1 MARLRGENSI
11 GYGAGWTQIWPLILP
26 LILPL
31 KVSKMNTGTLI
42 PVRQLSMQDH
52 KNYTV
57 AEGAPVQEILRGML
71 GPRCDENRDASHQ
84 LELKIQ
90 ALHAGD
96 SAKPNMKVEMW
107 RFHGDGT
114 TWVNATSIFKYIY
127 TGGRDHFARTQK
139 SHFQNTNIPHKILEV
154 PAVSIIFFI

>member
-1 MARLRGENSI
+1 MPA
-11 GYGAGWTQIWPLILP
+11 
-26 LILPL
+26 
-31 KVSKMNTGTLI
+31 SKMATAALVRAPAAGQL
-42 PVRQLSMQDH
+42 PVVSGVSGAQAELSMHDH

-57 AEGAPVQEILRGML
+57 AEGAPVSEILKDML

-107 RFHGDGT
+107 TFNGDGT
-114 TWVNATSIFKYIY
+114 VWVNATSIFKYIY
-127 TGGRDHFARTQK
+127 TGTRDNFSKMQK
-139 SHFQNTNIPHKILEV
+139 SHFQNTNIPHKLLEV
-154 PAVSIIFFI
+154 PGVRTIFFYF